1 MQAAVDVKALGHV
14 AVLMGGFSS
23 EREVSLSSGEGVLK
37 ALLSKGVNA
46 EGFDPARRSITE
58 LAAGGF
64 DRVFIALHGR
74 FGEDGTVQGVLEYL
88 GIPYTGPGVKASAV
102 AMDKSATRLVW
113 DDAGLPLAR
122 GMTVTS
128 ADQAQA
134 VFARLGGSVVVKP
147 DCEGSSIGVTKLKD
161 ATVDAIRDA
170 LQKALKLD
178 REVLV

>member
-64 DRVFIALHGR
+64 DRVLSRFTGAL
-74 FGEDGTVQGVLEYL
+74 
-88 GIPYTGPGVKASAV
+88 VK
-102 AMDKSATRLVW
+102 T
-113 DDAGLPLAR
+113 AR
-122 GMTVTS
+122 CRG
-128 ADQAQA
+128 
-134 VFARLGGSVVVKP
+134 
-147 DCEGSSIGVTKLKD
+147 CSSIS
-161 ATVDAIRDA
+161 AFPIRDRA
-170 LQKALKLD
+170 
-178 REVLV
+178 